1 VNIGL
6 VKLVY
11 FSPTRTTESILRSIA
26 AGLAVEPSG
35 VIDFTLPEARA
46 QSTAAFQGELVLLG
60 VPVYAGRV
68 PLDAVEY
75 LNQLTA
81 SQTPAVPVVLYG
93 NRAYDDALLELSDI
107 ATRVGFLPVAA
118 GAFIGEHSFSTPEAP
133 LAPARPDGQDAA
145 QARAFGVRIRAK
157 LERVDSIEELTP
169 ISVPGSFPYR
179 ERRRLFEIAPV
190 TSAELC
196 TQCGQC
202 SPVCPKGAIDDTD
215 ATRTDSSEC
224 IFCCA
229 CIRACPEDARSW
241 QDEALKGVVR
251 RLQENCLERREPET
265 FL

>member
-1 VNIGL
+1 VNIES

-26 AGLAVEPSG
+26 AGLAVEPFQ
-35 VIDFTLPEARA
+35 VVDFTLPEARA

-68 PLDAVEY
+68 PLDAVGY
-75 LNQLTA
+75 LSQLTA

-107 ATRVGFLPVAA
+107 AARVGFLPVAA
-118 GAFIGEHSFSTPEAP
+118 GAFIGEHSFSTPGAP
-133 LAPARPDGQDAA
+133 LAPGRPDGRDAA
-145 QARAFGVRIRAK
+145 QARAFGARIRAK
-157 LERVDSIEELTP
+157 LEHLDSIEQLTP

-202 SPVCPKGAIDDTD
+202 APVCPKDAIDGTD
-215 ATRTDSSEC
+215 ATRTDSSKC

-241 QDEALKGVVR
+241 QDGRLEDVVL
-251 RLQENCLERREPET
+251 RLRKTCLERREPET